1 MYSALIHDVPFVQL
15 RAISNMVE
23 RRNRAAWKLP
33 EAIAALTTATVTL
46 IEQL

>member
-1 MYSALIHDVPFVQL
+1 
-15 RAISNMVE
+15 MVE

-33 EAIAALTTATVTL
+33 EAIAALTDTTLTL